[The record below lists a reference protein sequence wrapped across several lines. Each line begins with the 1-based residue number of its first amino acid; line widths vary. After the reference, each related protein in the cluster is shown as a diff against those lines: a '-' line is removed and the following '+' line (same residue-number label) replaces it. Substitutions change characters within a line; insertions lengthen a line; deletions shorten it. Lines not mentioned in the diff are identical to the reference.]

1 MNLATY
7 HERLAEVLGGTHSD
21 KVPYP
26 IGLRELE
33 VVRKT
38 PVGSGLVRITFGGS
52 ELEGFVSHVPDEH
65 LRLIFPDDTGVLNL
79 PERDGLSLRWTAP
92 RPISREYSVRRF
104 DRDAN
109 ELDIEFV
116 LHPGGLASE
125 WAAAV
130 RPGERIHIAGPP
142 GGVVV
147 PDSYDRYLLAGD
159 ITALPAIA
167 RWLETLPRSARG
179 WAIIEVANDSE
190 EVPLDAPEGVVVQ
203 WLHRGDAAPG
213 TTDLLE
219 VAVRAIDLPAGERV
233 YIWISG
239 EAGSIKPLRRWVR
252 AEAKSARGDHLI
264 TGYWKRGVSD
274 FDDHD

>member
-1 MNLATY
+1 MNLAMY
-7 HERLAEVLGGTHSD
+7 HERLAEVLASTHSD

-33 VVRKT
+33 VVRRA
-38 PVGSGLVRITFGGS
+38 PVGSGLVRITFGGP
-52 ELEGFVSHVPDEH
+52 ELEGFVSHVADEH
-65 LRLIFPDDTGVLNL
+65 LRLIFPDDTGALNL

-125 WAAAV
+125 WAATV
-130 RPGERIHIAGPP
+130 QPGERIHIAGPP

-167 RWLETLPRSARG
+167 RWLEMLPRSARG
-179 WAIIEVANDSE
+179 WAVIEVADASE
-190 EVPLDAPEGVVVQ
+190 EVTLDAPEGVVVQ

-264 TGYWKRGVSD
+264 TGYWKRGVTD